1 MSVGGIPK
9 FPPDPETYVAIRK
22 WGRTYKS
29 QNYSRPPL
37 VTQLFATLIWRHNT
51 IRWKRSPSQNHSAFS
66 RANSTVIYGRS
77 SAFQRFFNKLAFRFE
92 ARLFLTRVQSKTFQ
106 FSFEAR
112 LFFRN
117 LYLKQEFWLFWFR
130 SKPLLAFW
138 NSCNTFCETNF
149 VEPKLSIE
157 RIWIQSKTLCLNILD

>member
-1 MSVGGIPK
+1 MSGP
-9 FPPDPETYVAIRK
+9 
-22 WGRTYKS
+22 
-29 QNYSRPPL
+29 SRSHCKYCFCFL
-37 VTQLFATLIWRHNT
+37 SFLFSIFWNIFATCTLACILSKDT
-51 IRWKRSPSQNHSAFS
+51 L
-66 RANSTVIYGRS
+66 
-77 SAFQRFFNKLAFRFE
+77 FNKPFRFE
-92 ARLFLTRVQSKTFQ
+92 TRLFLNQGSKQ
-106 FSFEAR
+106 HFSINLLVSKQDFSYEI
-112 LFFRN
+112 